1 MRDMAGT
8 FGKTT
13 AMRGTVACGL
23 IAAVVWVAV
32 LASSPS
38 LHARMHSDAGQPQH
52 QCAAVLL
59 SKACENSPTTPAC
72 VLPLFVSD
80 RFILARIEQ
89 KAAPL
94 CPSASRERA
103 PPSI

>member
-1 MRDMAGT
+1 METADMFCKA
-8 FGKTT
+8 T
-13 AMRGTVACGL
+13 AARRALACGL
-23 IAAVVWVAV
+23 IAAVAYAAI

-38 LHARMHSDAGQPQH
+38 LHARLHSDAGQTQH

-72 VLPLFVSD
+72 ALPVFVSD